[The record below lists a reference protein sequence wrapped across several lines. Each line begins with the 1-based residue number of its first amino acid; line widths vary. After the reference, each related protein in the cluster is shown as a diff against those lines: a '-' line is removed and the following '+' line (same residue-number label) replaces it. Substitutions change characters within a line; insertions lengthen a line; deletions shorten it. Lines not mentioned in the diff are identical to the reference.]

1 MSMSAH
7 DQELFERLLEQVAE
21 GDDLP
26 LSVELSAYF
35 DSHPEAALTTLDR
48 LALELRAVDARNEE
62 GIEGLANMLSM
73 QLEHLRYRLDRGYQS
88 ARDAQ
93 NLFERRVVEL
103 VQEHRLPGSDLGLV
117 IASMTEAGLEPG
129 AELEAL
135 EDQEAAAE
143 IGDMPDPAQVAGL
156 MDRLVELAEGDVFA
170 IADSLLK
177 GARSVPAQA
186 RALLAGE
193 MLRHPV
199 DAVREAAALLALDR
213 DADVRRACSL
223 AFLANVGG
231 ISPAALRRLIVTRH
245 WLPEAERHLIDQ
257 VVREARAQGIE
268 IETAPSVG
276 RLDIRCSGI
285 DGAGTQGFI
294 ILAPVRDA
302 YRMVSV
308 LVRYR
313 SGILDAWCGETGTK
327 RELVAGLE
335 SAHEQAGLSMLRPMK
350 RDYLDR
356 IVGHHVAIGL
366 ERGTPPPAGLLQVA
380 ESVGAMEW
388 RPRQIDWRELVE
400 MLLGEV
406 PASMREPKRVAEIMA
421 SVDWA
426 NPDDLLD
433 GWFEDDPE
441 AADVVRRMPAN
452 AGPREALD
460 GVIGDLLE
468 PRRQKWAAHFAWI
481 ALWLHERTP
490 NRDPSWVRF
499 ALLARELDRGQ
510 LMGAIALMN
519 IIAFN
524 TIEAMEE
531 RLEGGD

>member
-1 MSMSAH
+1 MTMSGH
-7 DQELFERLLEQVAE
+7 DRQFFEGLLERVAE

-26 LSVELSAYF
+26 LSGELSAYF
-35 DSHPEAALTTLDR
+35 DRHPEAALTTLDR
-48 LALELRAVDARNEE
+48 LALELRAADARNEE
-62 GIEGLANMLSM
+62 GIEALANMLSM

-88 ARDAQ
+88 AREAQ
-93 NLFERRVVEL
+93 NQFEQRVVEL
-103 VQEHRLPGSDLGLV
+103 VQERRMPGADLSLV

-135 EDQEAAAE
+135 EDQEAKAE
-143 IGDMPDPAQVAGL
+143 IGDTPDPAQVVGL
-156 MDRLVELAEGDVFA
+156 MDLLAELAEGDVFA
-170 IADSLLK
+170 IADGLLK
-177 GARSVPAQA
+177 GTRSVPAQA

-199 DAVREAAALLALDR
+199 HAVREAAALLALDR
-213 DADVRRACSL
+213 DADVRRACAL
-223 AFLANVGG
+223 AFLANVAG
-231 ISPAALRRLIVTRH
+231 ITPAALRRLIVTRH

-257 VVREARAQGIE
+257 VVREARTNGIE
-268 IETAPSVG
+268 IETAPSIG
-276 RLDIRCSGI
+276 KLDIRCSGI

-308 LVRYR
+308 LVRYS
-313 SGILDAWCGETGTK
+313 SGILDAWCGETATK

-335 SAHEQAGLSMLRPMK
+335 SAPEEAGLSMLRPTK

-356 IVGHHVAIGL
+356 VIGHHVAIGL
-366 ERGTPPPAGLLQVA
+366 ERGTPPAAGLLQVA
-380 ESVGAMEW
+380 EAIGAMEW
-388 RPRQIDWRELVE
+388 RPRQLDWRELVE
-400 MLLGEV
+400 TLLTEV
-406 PASMREPKRVAEIMA
+406 PPSLREPERVAEIMA
-421 SVDWA
+421 SIDWA

-441 AADVVRRMPAN
+441 AADVVRGLPAN
-452 AGPREALD
+452 AGAREALN

-468 PRRQKWAAHFAWI
+468 PRREKWAAHFAWI

-490 NRDPSWVRF
+490 NRDPAWVRF

-510 LMGAIALMN
+510 RLGALTLMS

-524 TIEAMEE
+524 TIEAMQE
-531 RLEGGD
+531 RLEEGN